1 MAASTVLRLRPPLL
15 LLAALTIFAFAAT
28 ATASDREA
36 VLLNEIAQASN
47 RSLLW
52 GPYRPNLYFGVKPRI
67 PKSFSSGLLWGNVDD
82 YRSFPLSR
90 CTLPPPVAATR
101 NSDRTYQ

>member
-1 MAASTVLRLRPPLL
+1 MAASIPLRSPPLRL
-15 LLAALTIFAFAAT
+15 LLAVLAFFAFAAT

-36 VLLNEIAQASN
+36 DLLNEIARASN

-67 PKSFSSGLLWGNVDD
+67 SKSFSSGLLWGNVDD
-82 YRSFPLSR
+82 FKTFQTS
-90 CTLPPPVAATR
+90 
-101 NSDRTYQ
+101 

>member
-1 MAASTVLRLRPPLL
+1 MAAFIPLRSPPLQL
-15 LLAALTIFAFAAT
+15 LLAVLTFFAFAAT

-36 VLLNEIAQASN
+36 DLLNEIARASN
-47 RSLLW
+47 WSLLW

-82 YRSFPLSR
+82 FKTFQTS
-90 CTLPPPVAATR
+90 
-101 NSDRTYQ
+101 